1 MSEYEAG
8 DDTCR
13 MPDCDRPTGVED
25 GTYRDR
31 SFCSPRCDVKHDH
44 LKADAR
50 DARRGDCR

>member
-1 MSEYEAG
+1 MSEYETW

-50 DARRGDCR
+50 DRR